1 VLDILDNK
9 INPDTVLRFSDYSKG
24 SAIDMRLDSLSLKE
38 EERRKEKQ
46 QRWLQKRG
54 LK

>member
-1 VLDILDNK
+1 VLNILDNK
-9 INPDTVLRFSDYSKG
+9 LDPDTVLRFSDYSKG

-46 QRWLQKRG
+46 RQWLQRKG
-54 LK
+54 LR